1 MKMSIKISLIA
12 VLLFVMMPVAA
23 QNLYFDP
30 ITTLALKG
38 YSDNL
43 KNKQNETIEQQTKL
57 QQAQAFVAS
66 QMAWANDLQN
76 KIYKGLREVSG
87 TVQNG
92 VQLVRIYENVNKC
105 ISYTGDIAD
114 VVADNPEFAVFGAK
128 STGLAWQTIT
138 EISVEI
144 TDILQEGA
152 TNLAYSGDRYK
163 FLYEI
168 DQKLTRLRIIL
179 LQIKIDIER
188 AVNLGFWRAI
198 NPFQGYIN
206 TDKDIVENIMYQ
218 YKHMF

>member
-1 MKMSIKISLIA
+1 MSIKISLIA

>member
-114 VVADNPEFAVFGAK
+114 IVADNPEFAVFGAK